1 MRRTL
6 FPAFTLAGL
15 VLLGREI
22 QCEVEGRE
30 NPSGG
35 SFWNLEAAE
44 NGGRRV
50 RQYANR

>member
-1 MRRTL
+1 VRRTL
-6 FPAFTLAGL
+6 FPAFMLAGL
-15 VLLGREI
+15 ALLGREI
-22 QCEVEGRE
+22 RCEVEGRE
-30 NPSGG
+30 NPSGV